1 MFSQSCPTGALSI
14 EPPIKVDTSSS
25 TNSRTFS
32 LCSNGINGALS
43 VNWLNYD
50 LFFKTRNFFISPLVF
65 DWSQTILLWLS
76 KLFPCSNLSFNW
88 DINQSQA
95 ELEPFKK
102 LRQSLQFQTLVF
114 SLHMAQ
120 WRFLQIGD
128 WLQLPQVTKS
138 DEFSRLIGM
147 LHTWHLIL
155 DCSMVFLLLIL
166 L

>member
-1 MFSQSCPTGALSI
+1 M
-14 EPPIKVDTSSS
+14 EPPTKVDTSSS

-32 LCSNGINGALS
+32 LWSNGINNGALS
-43 VNWLNYD
+43 AKLYQLLLTCVLTTIKIILPFELAW
-50 LFFKTRNFFISPLVF
+50 FH
-65 DWSQTILLWLS
+65 TILLWLS
-76 KLFPCSNLSFNW
+76 ALFPCSSLSFNW

-102 LRQSLQFQTLVF
+102 LRQSLQSQTFDL

-120 WRFLQIGD
+120 WRFRQMGD
-128 WLQLPQVTKS
+128 FLQLPQVTKS

-147 LHTWHLIL
+147 LHTWQLFL
-155 DCSMVFLLLIL
+155 DRRLVLRLAIL